1 MSRRTDQ
8 AINEFD
14 RGFSCSQA
22 VLAAFCEELGLDRN
36 TALKISQPFG
46 GGMAQRG
53 ETCGAVTG
61 AYMVIGLKH
70 GRTQPE
76 DTAARDRTYAL
87 MREFID
93 RFTNAHG
100 TLQCRELLGYKLDDP
115 ADHAR
120 AEEPSARP
128 ARPREVALQQEG
140 RREGG
145 RSGNVLHE

>member
-22 VLAAFCEELGLDRN
+22 VLAAFSEELGLDRN
-36 TALKISQPFG
+36 TSLKISQPFG

-61 AYMVIGLKH
+61 AFMVIGLKH

-76 DTAARDRTYAL
+76 DAAARDRTYAL

-93 RFTNAHG
+93 RFTDAHG

-120 AEEPSARP
+120 AEEAGLFRDLC
-128 ARPREVALQQEG
+128 PRLVG
-140 RREGG
+140 
-145 RSGNVLHE
+145 

>member
-22 VLAAFCEELGLDRN
+22 VLAAFSEELGLDRN

-120 AEEPSARP
+120 AEEAGQFRDLCPRLVGSAADILEDLLSRP
-128 ARPREVALQQEG
+128 
-140 RREGG
+140 
-145 RSGNVLHE
+145 